1 MLRRSLVLALLV
13 LCSFTGYFFL
23 RPHSSDTVSGD
34 AEPRTFKY
42 IPIIDPGHGGFDP
55 GTESAAGTLEKDLN
69 LAIGIKTDLFM
80 RFLGLRTVM
89 TRDTDT
95 SLDDAGSVAIR
106 QRKASDIRRRVQT
119 VNGTENGV
127 LLSIHQN
134 YFEQSRYRGAQVFY
148 HGSDN
153 MEFADTMQGAL
164 RLLDTENT
172 RQSKNISSV
181 YLLKHSDKPSVLVEC
196 GFLSNAAEDA
206 LLQSESYQRKLAVS
220 ITKGFLDWSRTNEA

>member
-1 MLRRSLVLALLV
+1 VLALLV
-13 LCSFTGYFFL
+13 LCSFTGYFYL
-23 RPHSSDTVSGD
+23 RPHSTDTVSGD
-34 AEPRTFKY
+34 AIPPTFSY

-80 RFLGLRTVM
+80 RFLGIRTVM

-95 SLDDAGSVAIR
+95 SLNDADAATIR
-106 QRKASDIRRRVQT
+106 QRKASDIRKRVEM
-119 VNGTENGV
+119 VNSTENGV

-148 HGSDN
+148 HGADN
-153 MEFADTMQGAL
+153 KAFADTIQETL

-172 RQSKNISSV
+172 RQSKSIGTV
-181 YLLKHSDKPSVLVEC
+181 YLLKHSNRPSVHVEC

-206 LLQSESYQRKLAVS
+206 LLQSDVYQRKLAMS
-220 ITKGFLDWSRTNEA
+220 ITKGFLDWSRTNET